1 MNDSHRRHLFA
12 LLVQMEDT
20 VSRMTQAGW
29 MGISPSGGG
38 QRLTPL
44 PPSQWKMLQEVLE
57 RLVES
62 YHDAMSQLAPQ
73 TVQQHDQPEPIEVTY
88 YWLRLLL
95 GSLHDTLLPEMD
107 PDRIVSR
114 YGALSEQEREAIN
127 RLRHAVER
135 ELQSAQQVVQMRF
148 IPRRGQEYNQ
158 R

>member
-44 PPSQWKMLQEVLE
+44 PPAQWKMLQEALE
-57 RLVES
+57 RLVNS
-62 YHDAMSQLAPQ
+62 YHEVLQRLVPEL
-73 TVQQHDQPEPIEVTY
+73 THQHEQPEPIETTY

-95 GSLHDTLLPEMD
+95 GSLHDSILSELDPE
-107 PDRIVSR
+107 RFEKR
-114 YGALSEQEREAIN
+114 YGDLNEAEREQMR
-127 RLRHAVER
+127 RLQHTIER
-135 ELQSAQQVVQMRF
+135 ELKQIEDIVQIHF
-148 IPRRGQEYNQ
+148 LPR
-158 R
+158 